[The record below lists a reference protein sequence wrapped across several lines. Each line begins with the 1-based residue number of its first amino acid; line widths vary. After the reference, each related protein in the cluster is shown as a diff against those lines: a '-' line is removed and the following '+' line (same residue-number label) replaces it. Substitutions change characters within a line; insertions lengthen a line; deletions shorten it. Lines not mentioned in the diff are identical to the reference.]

1 MKITTISVT
10 EFKARCLEILREVH
24 DDQVQYMVTKHNKT
38 IAQVEPPQKEDIGE
52 NPLKNSVLF
61 EDDIVGPVGDE
72 WEADT

>member
-1 MKITTISVT
+1 M
-10 EFKARCLEILREVH
+10 H
-24 DDQVQYMVTKHNKT
+24 DDQVQYTVTKHNKA
-38 IAQVEPPQKEDIGE
+38 IAQVEPPQKADIGE